1 MSKPKPPSPP
11 LNRAAGYCRPPADKQ
26 FKPGQSGNPKGR
38 PAKKRAAARSAATL
52 NQINDL
58 VLAEALRPVQITEN
72 GKTIEIPTA
81 QAVLRSQGIAAMK
94 GNVRAQGQFTKT
106 VQDAQAQQDMIVLET
121 LIEAY
126 RYKQEKQAIL
136 DQCKHQRIM
145 PPRMVPHPGDIVIDL
160 RTGTVRF
167 NGPVTLEDAALW
179 EAHTASRALAIEA
192 FESNPAEPGSA
203 ARDRY
208 LEAVLS
214 ELPDEETRRKP
225 GFDIT
230 EWHKKQARALKLV
243 KTWR

>member
-1 MSKPKPPSPP
+1 
-11 LNRAAGYCRPPADKQ
+11 
-26 FKPGQSGNPKGR
+26 
-38 PAKKRAAARSAATL
+38 
-52 NQINDL
+52 
-58 VLAEALRPVQITEN
+58 LAEALRPVQINEN

-94 GNVRAQGQFTKT
+94 GNVRAQSQFTKT
-106 VQDAQAQQDMIVLET
+106 VQAAQAQKDMAVLEALT
-121 LIEAY
+121 EAY

-136 DQCKHQRIM
+136 DQCKHQRIK
-145 PPRMVPHPGDIVIDL
+145 PPLMVPHPDDIVIDL

-179 EAHTASRALAIEA
+179 EAHKANRALALEA
-192 FESNPAEPGSA
+192 FGSNPSEPGSA
-203 ARDRY
+203 AHDRY

-225 GFDIT
+225 GFDIA
-230 EWHKKQARALKLV
+230 EWHQKQAKALKLV